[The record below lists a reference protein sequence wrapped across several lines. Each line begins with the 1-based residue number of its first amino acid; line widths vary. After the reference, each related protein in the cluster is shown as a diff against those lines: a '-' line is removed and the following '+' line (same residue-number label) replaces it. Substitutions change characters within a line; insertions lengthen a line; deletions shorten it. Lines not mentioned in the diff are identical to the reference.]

1 MSKAKK
7 IISGLI
13 KGGFEFTKDSAKQI
27 ADTVAPGKLLEQAV
41 SGVPQRK
48 DEFSEYLKNLG
59 PNLSEEEI
67 AKKRKEFEERDQKE
81 LEEERKKLW
90 ATVPPHMRLPEKP
103 KSLSPYEQAIQ
114 EEEKKKAMAVEAQK
128 KQQQQQ
134 PLAAP
139 AGKQPRGMLFA
150 KKRPATKGFEGL
162 QKDTK
167 VG

>member
-1 MSKAKK
+1 MSNKAKK

-27 ADTVAPGKLLEQAV
+27 ADTVAPDKLLEQAV
-41 SGVPQRK
+41 SGVPPQK
-48 DEFSEYLKNLG
+48 GEFSEYLKSLG
-59 PNLSEEEI
+59 PNLSEEEL
-67 AKKRKEFEERDQKE
+67 AKKKKEFEERDQKE

-103 KSLSPYEQAIQ
+103 KPLRPYEQAIQ

-128 KQQQQQ
+128 KQPQQVAV
-134 PLAAP
+134 PT
-139 AGKQPRGMLFA
+139 GKQPRGMLFA
-150 KKRPATKGFEGL
+150 KRKPAAKGFEGL